1 MSLKLT
7 FQIAFQS
14 DYHVGAG
21 HGLGTEIDSALLRDA
36 DGVLVLRGTLL
47 NGLLREG
54 LMELLEQKSM
64 RHWRDEHPCKAGGVK
79 TATNRFCGQFESGE
93 SVALGPLDMCPV
105 CRIFGSPRTP
115 KRWSIGSARPE
126 KQGRV
131 RGDRLQPADVNRQRV
146 MRARVSPRTR
156 RAEPRKLFSQEHGG
170 QQVFEFVA
178 ECLADDEAALD
189 EASLLVAAAR
199 MVRQLGRGR
208 RRGMG
213 ECLITLKEVESEQT
227 TSGEEGVQAYLLKH
241 FQKRWLE
248 RTEALA
254 KPKPATLTATR
265 QPEGREVRVRVIA
278 HADEPLLIA
287 QRASAGNQFKT
298 QLAITGK
305 TLRGALAAI
314 AAGTFDLDEPTT
326 RQAFVGLFLRG
337 TVRFPTLYPMGFNS
351 SKSALYPAIPVP
363 CDGFTCKVYPGH
375 GLQWGTQDTP
385 TSEKSPDQVCLKLI
399 PSETE
404 PDKTKQC
411 GQAVKPVR
419 SKFVAL
425 DAKDQEPFAPDQRN
439 EMHIQIDRDTGRV
452 APRQVFEYVPLE
464 AGQYFA
470 GELICTDANA
480 WRLLQQFLGLD
491 PDATGQKVTTVR
503 LGKGRQ
509 RGYGRVN
516 LWLNDEVSDDQPLWI
531 GQPLRC
537 VDGKQGRVAEKG
549 AKPSELT
556 LTLLTDTIVADT
568 WGHFVTGFDTGW
580 LSGVLGVEVGDLEI
594 VEQRAYA
601 VTQMV
606 DGFNSIQR
614 LPRWRDV
621 ALAAGSSVRLWV
633 TRPPAGGLLEKL
645 QQIEREGIGLRRN
658 EGYGQVVFNHPV
670 YTGGVQN
677 VSVDTNYLPSDLRP
691 GTFGPEAHAR
701 FRHEWEKSLRGEK
714 WGACAKPRF
723 RDAFAALARWLVAQ
737 QEQPPADLVKVMDVL
752 LAQKEER
759 EAAQKVVPR
768 SLTGT
773 LPALGQPDHDLT
785 TRIIEDYGA
794 RDKANKLTQQDARE
808 GMQLIRSKL
817 ADLTQS
823 SDWEPFWPEGVAMV
837 AAQVAEVTKKREGE

>member
-7 FQIAFQS
+7 FQIAFES

-47 NGLLREG
+47 SGLLREG
-54 LMELLEQKSM
+54 LMELLEQRSM
-64 RHWRDEHPCKAGGVK
+64 QHWRDEHSCQAGGVS
-79 TATNRFCGQFESGE
+79 TLPNRFCGQFDAED
-93 SVALGPLDMCPV
+93 LGLLDMCPV
-105 CRIFGSPRTP
+105 CRIFGSPRTT

-131 RGDRLQPADVNRQRV
+131 RGERLRPADVNRQRV

-178 ECLADDEAALD
+178 ECPADDEAALD
-189 EASLLVAAAR
+189 EAALLVAAAR

-208 RRGMG
+208 RRGLG
-213 ECLITLKEVESEQT
+213 ECLITLKEVESEQAK
-227 TSGEEGVQAYLLKH
+227 SGEEGVQAYLLKH

-254 KPKPATLTATR
+254 KPKPATLTAAR
-265 QPEGREVRVRVIA
+265 QPEGQEVRVRIIA

-314 AAGTFDLDEPTT
+314 AAGAFDLDEPTT

-337 TVRFPTLYPMGFNS
+337 AVRFPTLYPMRFNS
-351 SKSALYPAIPVP
+351 SKSEIYPAIPVP
-363 CDGFTCKVYPGH
+363 RDGFTCKVYPSH
-375 GLQWGTQDTP
+375 GLQWGTQDIQ
-385 TSEKSPDQVCLKLI
+385 SENGLDQICLKPM
-399 PSETE
+399 PSKAE
-404 PDKTKQC
+404 PDKTKPC
-411 GQAVKPVR
+411 GQAVKAVR

-425 DAKDQEPFAPDQRN
+425 DAKDQGPFAPDQRN

-470 GELICTDANA
+470 GELVCTDTNA

-491 PDATGQKVTTVR
+491 PDATDQKIMTVR

-509 RGYGRVN
+509 RGYGQVK
-516 LWLNDEVSDDQPLWI
+516 LWLKRLDE
-531 GQPLRC
+531 
-537 VDGKQGRVAEKG
+537 
-549 AKPSELT
+549 KPSVWIQQPIQRRVDEGAEELT
-556 LTLLTDTIVADT
+556 LTLLTDTVVTDAY
-568 WGHFVTGFDTGW
+568 GRYATGFEDEW
-580 LSGVLGVEVGDLEI
+580 LSHKLGFEVKVEKKHEMAPGVAVVERHDF
-594 VEQRAYA
+594 AA
-601 VTQMV
+601 VKMV
-606 DGFNSIQR
+606 DGFNSTQR

-621 ALAAGSSVRLWV
+621 TLAAGSSVRLWV
-633 TRPPAGGLLEKL
+633 DGPPADGLLEKL

-658 EGYGQVVFNHPV
+658 EGYGQVAFNHPV
-670 YTGGVQN
+670 YTGGVQD
-677 VSVDTNYLPSDLRP
+677 VSLDTNDLPSDLRP

-714 WGACAKPRF
+714 WDACAKPRF

-737 QEQPPADLVKVMDVL
+737 QEQLPGDLVKVLDVL
-752 LAQKEER
+752 LAWTKEER
-759 EAAQKVVPR
+759 EATQEAVPNA
-768 SLTGT
+768 LANT
-773 LPALGQPDHDLT
+773 LPALGQPDHRLMT
-785 TRIIEDYGA
+785 EIIEEYGA
-794 RDKANKLTQQDARE
+794 RDKANKLMDPGAAKGVELIQD
-808 GMQLIRSKL
+808 KL
-817 ADLTQS
+817 ADLAQHS
-823 SDWEPFWPEGVAMV
+823 EWEQFWPEGVALV